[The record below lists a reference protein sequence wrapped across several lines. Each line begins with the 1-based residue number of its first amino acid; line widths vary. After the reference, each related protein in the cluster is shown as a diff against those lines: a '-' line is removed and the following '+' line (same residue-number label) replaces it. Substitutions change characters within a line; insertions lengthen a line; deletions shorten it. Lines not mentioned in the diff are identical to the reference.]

1 MLKKSYYFFLFLIG
15 YGPFSWGQQI
25 PPILKKLSSYPGTVL
40 VYSQHKETF
49 IDLSDLPANFSNE
62 GYNIVKD
69 ASGLYV
75 FPQGTGRIYELDT
88 SQNGYRWRR
97 IDSTYF
103 TGYNFRSIAFS
114 MDSVFY
120 SFGGNGFWNTN
131 GTLRNFNTFSKQW
144 DASMLSENI
153 YWTKV
158 ADGFFMID
166 TASKT
171 LSIKAMSSPSHE
183 VLKSSKDEKIKEG
196 IYRLNIKTG
205 DWTKM
210 GKMRDTAHFVVATL
224 PWGLLVDNSS
234 VLDLTANRY
243 FTFSKRLKSKI
254 LGIVSSNRY
263 AFPAIAT
270 FAIDSV
276 LYIGSQFHPYDS
288 VVISRADLIDT
299 GIPIYTPLKSP
310 GLMDNVEAESFLL
323 VILGFICSF
332 LGLMLYKA
340 KKNQPAPAVE
350 ILSSPISLDTPLAV
364 SEPETEKH
372 PTSFRSTRILELLE
386 ERERSLLEF
395 LFHHSADER
404 LTSID
409 EINKVIGVQHRSVEI
424 QKRMRSDMIGSINQK
439 LQIITRDKKP
449 VVDKQRSEFDKR
461 SFEYFIHPAHMEL
474 VEKII
479 AKK

>member
-1 MLKKSYYFFLFLIG
+1 MLKKSFFLLLFLIG
-15 YGPFSWGQQI
+15 YGPFSFGQAI

-40 VYSQHKETF
+40 VNSQHKETF

-62 GYNIVKD
+62 GYNLVKD

-75 FPQGTGRIYELDT
+75 IPQGTGRIYQLDT
-88 SQNGYRWRR
+88 SQSRYRWRR

-114 MDSVFY
+114 LDSVFY
-120 SFGGNGFWNTN
+120 SFGGNGFWITN
-131 GTLRNFNTFSKQW
+131 GTLRNFNPFSKQW
-144 DASMLSENI
+144 DATLLSENI

-158 ADGFFMID
+158 ADGFFVID

-171 LSIKAMSSPSHE
+171 LSVKALSAPSHE
-183 VLKSSKDEKIKEG
+183 VLKSSKAEKIKEG
-196 IYRLNIKTG
+196 LYQLNIKTG

-210 GKMRDTAHFVVATL
+210 GKMRDTAHIILATL
-224 PWGLLVDNSS
+224 PWGLLVDNFG
-234 VLDLTANRY
+234 VLDLANNRY
-243 FTFSKRLKSKI
+243 LKLSKKKKTEMTA
-254 LGIVSSNRY
+254 IVSANKYRY
-263 AFPAIAT
+263 PAIAS

-276 LYIGSQFHPYDS
+276 FYTGEQFNPYDS

-299 GIPIYTPLKSP
+299 GIPVFVPLKSP
-310 GLMDNVEAESFLL
+310 GMLDNLEAESFLL
-323 VILGFICSF
+323 VFLGFLSSF
-332 LGLMLYKA
+332 LGLLLYKA
-340 KKNQPAPAVE
+340 KKVQPTPVVE
-350 ILSSPISLDTPLAV
+350 ILSSSTYTPLAV
-364 SEPETEKH
+364 AEPDTEKH

-424 QKRMRSDMIGSINQK
+424 QKRMRSDMMGSINQK

-461 SFEYFIHPAHMEL
+461 SFEYFIHPTHMEL

-479 AKK
+479 GKK

>member
-1 MLKKSYYFFLFLIG
+1 LLLLIFG
-15 YGPFSWGQQI
+15 YGPFSFGQGI
-25 PPILKKLSSYPGTVL
+25 PSILKKLSSYNGTVL
-40 VYSQHKETF
+40 VYSQNNQS
-49 IDLSDLPANFSNE
+49 IVDLSDLPANFSME
-62 GYNIVKD
+62 GYNIIKD
-69 ASGLYV
+69 PSGLYV
-75 FPQGTGRIYELDT
+75 LPQGTGRIYKLDT
-88 SQNGYRWRR
+88 TRGYRWQR

-114 MDSVFY
+114 IDSVFY

-131 GTLRNFNTFSKQW
+131 GTLRNFNPFSKEW
-144 DASMLSENI
+144 DATLLSENI

-171 LSIKAMSSPSHE
+171 LSIKAMSAPSHE
-183 VLKSSKDEKIKEG
+183 VLKSSKAEKIKEG
-196 IYRLNIKTG
+196 LHQLNIKTG

-210 GKMRDTAHFVVATL
+210 GKMRDTIHNVVATL
-224 PWGLLVDNSS
+224 PWGLLVDYYG
-234 VLDLTANRY
+234 VMDLANNRY
-243 FTFSKRLKSKI
+243 FTLSKKVRANLVAI
-254 LGIVSSNRY
+254 ISSSRY
-263 AFPAIAT
+263 AYPAIAT
-270 FAIDSV
+270 YAIDSV
-276 LYIGSQFHPYDS
+276 LYIGGRFHPYDS

-299 GIPIYTPLKSP
+299 GLPVYTPQEPPRL
-310 GLMDNVEAESFLL
+310 LDNVEAESFLL
-323 VILGFICSF
+323 VLFGFLSSF

-340 KKNQPAPAVE
+340 KKAQPALAVETFTVPAVE
-350 ILSSPISLDTPLAV
+350 TLPV
-364 SEPETEKH
+364 SEDNPKAVAAPETEKH

-386 ERERSLLEF
+386 ERERLLLEF
-395 LFHHSADER
+395 LFNHSADER
-404 LTSID
+404 LTSIE
-409 EINKVIGVQHRSVEI
+409 EINKVVGVQNRSVEI

-439 LQIITRDKKP
+439 LNIITRDKKP

>member
-1 MLKKSYYFFLFLIG
+1 MLKKSFFLLLFLIG
-15 YGPFSWGQQI
+15 YGPFSFGQAI

-40 VYSQHKETF
+40 VNSQHKETF

-62 GYNIVKD
+62 GYNLVKD

-75 FPQGTGRIYELDT
+75 IPQGTGRIYQLDT
-88 SQNGYRWRR
+88 SQSRYRWRR

-114 MDSVFY
+114 LDSVFY
-120 SFGGNGFWNTN
+120 SFGGNGFWITN
-131 GTLRNFNTFSKQW
+131 GTLRNFNPFSKQW
-144 DASMLSENI
+144 DATLLSENI

-158 ADGFFMID
+158 ADGFFVID

-171 LSIKAMSSPSHE
+171 LSVKALSAPSHE
-183 VLKSSKDEKIKEG
+183 VLKSSKAEKIKEG
-196 IYRLNIKTG
+196 LYRLNIKTG
-205 DWTKM
+205 DWRKM
-210 GKMRDTAHFVVATL
+210 GKMRDTIHTIVATL
-224 PWGLLVDNSS
+224 PWGLLVDHHG
-234 VLDLTANRY
+234 VMDLNQNRY
-243 FTFSKRLKSKI
+243 FVLSNEIRDKI
-254 LGIVSSNRY
+254 IAIISSNRY
-263 AFPAIAT
+263 VYPAIAT

-276 LYIGSQFHPYDS
+276 LYLGNRFDPYDS
-288 VVISRADLIDT
+288 VVISKADLIDT
-299 GIPIYTPLKSP
+299 GIPIFTPLQPP
-310 GLMDNVEAESFLL
+310 GLLDNVEAESFLL
-323 VILGFICSF
+323 VILGFISSA

-340 KKNQPAPAVE
+340 KKVQPTPAVE
-350 ILSSPISLDTPLAV
+350 ILSTPTSLDIPLAV
-364 SEPETEKH
+364 AEPDTEKH

-424 QKRMRSDMIGSINQK
+424 QKRMRSDMMGSINQK

-461 SFEYFIHPAHMEL
+461 SFEYFIHPTHMEL

-479 AKK
+479 GKK

>member
-1 MLKKSYYFFLFLIG
+1 MLKRGIIFFMLFVG
-15 YGPFSWGQQI
+15 YGPFSFGQGI
-25 PPILKKLSSYPGTVL
+25 PPILKKLSSHNGTVL
-40 VYSQHKETF
+40 VYSHHQESLV
-49 IDLSDLPANFSNE
+49 DLSDLPINFSTS
-62 GYNIVKD
+62 GYNLVKD

-75 FPQGTGRIYELDT
+75 IPQGTGRIYKMDT
-88 SQNGYRWRR
+88 AQGQYRWHR

-114 MDSVFY
+114 LDSVFY

-131 GTLRNFNTFSKQW
+131 GTLRNFNLFSKQW
-144 DASMLSENI
+144 DASLLSENI
-153 YWTKV
+153 YWTKM
-158 ADGFFMID
+158 ADGFYMID
-166 TASKT
+166 TASKS
-171 LSIKAMSSPSHE
+171 LSIKAMSTPSHE
-183 VLKSSKDEKIKEG
+183 VLKSSKKEKIKQG
-196 IYRLNIKTG
+196 LYRLNIKTG

-210 GKMRDTAHFVVATL
+210 GTMRDTTHTIVATL
-224 PWGLLVDNSS
+224 PWGLLVDNQG
-234 VLDLTANRY
+234 LIDLAQNRY
-243 FTFSKRLKSKI
+243 FILSKKI
-254 LGIVSSNRY
+254 LAKITAIVASNRY
-263 AFPAIAT
+263 VYPAIAT

-276 LYIGSQFHPYDS
+276 LYMGNQIDPYDS

-299 GIPIYTPLKSP
+299 GIPVYSPLKPP
-310 GLMDNVEAESFLL
+310 GLLDKVEAKSFLL
-323 VILGFICSF
+323 VILGFLSAF
-332 LGLMLYKA
+332 LGLLLYKA
-340 KKNQPAPAVE
+340 KKNQPTPAVE
-350 ILSSPISLDTPLAV
+350 ILSSPNSIDIPLAV
-364 SEPETEKH
+364 AEPETEKH
-372 PTSFRSTRILELLE
+372 PTTFRSTRILELLE

-395 LFHHSADER
+395 LFNHSTDER

-479 AKK
+479 GNK

>member
-1 MLKKSYYFFLFLIG
+1 MIG
-15 YGPFSWGQQI
+15 YGLFSRAQNM
-25 PPILKKLSSYPGTVL
+25 PPILKKLSSYKGTVL
-40 VYSQHKETF
+40 VYSQHQESLV
-49 IDLSDLPANFSNE
+49 DLSDLPANFSTG
-62 GYNIVKD
+62 GYNLVKD
-69 ASGLYV
+69 YSGLYV
-75 FPQGTGRIYELDT
+75 IPQGTGRIYKMDT
-88 SQNGYRWRR
+88 SQGRYRWNR

-103 TGYNFRSIAFS
+103 TGYNFRSIAFGL
-114 MDSVFY
+114 DSVFY

-131 GTLRNFNTFSKQW
+131 GTLRNFNPFSKQW
-144 DASMLSENI
+144 DATMLSENI

-158 ADGFFMID
+158 ANGFFMID

-171 LSIKAMSSPSHE
+171 LTIKALSSPSHE
-183 VLKSSKDEKIKEG
+183 VLKSNKAEKIKEG

-210 GKMRDTAHFVVATL
+210 GKMRDTSHSVVATL

-234 VLDLTANRY
+234 VLDLSSNRY
-243 FTFSKRLKSKI
+243 FSFSKRVKSKI
-254 LGIVSSNRY
+254 LGIVSSDRY
-263 AFPAIAT
+263 AYPAIAT

-276 LYIGSQFHPYDS
+276 LYMGNQFDPYDS
-288 VVISRADLIDT
+288 VVISRVDLIDT
-299 GIPIYTPLKSP
+299 GIPIYTPLTPP
-310 GLMDNVEAESFLL
+310 GLLDNVEAESFLL
-323 VILGFICSF
+323 VILGFLSSF
-332 LGLMLYKA
+332 LGLLLYKA
-340 KKNQPAPAVE
+340 KKVQPTPAVE
-350 ILSSPISLDTPLAV
+350 IVSPFSDSSDAV
-364 SEPETEKH
+364 AVPETEKH
-372 PTSFRSTRILELLE
+372 PTTFRSTRILELLE

-461 SFEYFIHPAHMEL
+461 SFEYFIHPTHMEL

-479 AKK
+479 GKK

>member
-1 MLKKSYYFFLFLIG
+1 MLKKSFFLLLFLIG
-15 YGPFSWGQQI
+15 YGPFSFGQGI
-25 PPILKKLSSYPGTVL
+25 PPILKKLSSYKGTVL
-40 VYSQHKETF
+40 VYSQHQES
-49 IDLSDLPANFSNE
+49 LVDLPDLPINFSSS
-62 GYNIVKD
+62 GYNLVKD

-75 FPQGTGRIYELDT
+75 IPQGTGRIYKMDT
-88 SQNGYRWRR
+88 SQSGYRWRR

-114 MDSVFY
+114 LDSVFY
-120 SFGGNGFWNTN
+120 SFGGNGFWITN
-131 GTLRNFNTFSKQW
+131 GTLRNFNPFSKQW
-144 DASMLSENI
+144 DATLLSENI

-166 TASKT
+166 TALKT

-183 VLKSSKDEKIKEG
+183 RLKSSNAEKIKEG
-196 IYRLNIKTG
+196 LYRLNIKTG
-205 DWTKM
+205 DWRKM
-210 GKMRDTAHFVVATL
+210 GKMRDTIHTIVATL
-224 PWGLLVDNSS
+224 PWGLLVDHHG
-234 VLDLTANRY
+234 VMDLNQNRY
-243 FTFSKRLKSKI
+243 FVLSNEIRDKI
-254 LGIVSSNRY
+254 IAIISSNRY
-263 AFPAIAT
+263 VYPAIAT

-276 LYIGSQFHPYDS
+276 LYLGNRFDPYDS

-299 GIPIYTPLKSP
+299 GITIYTPLQPP
-310 GLMDNVEAESFLL
+310 GLLDNLEAESFLL
-323 VILGFICSF
+323 VILGFISSA

-340 KKNQPAPAVE
+340 KKVQPTPAVE
-350 ILSSPISLDTPLAV
+350 ILSSPTSLDIPLAV
-364 SEPETEKH
+364 AEPDTEKH

-424 QKRMRSDMIGSINQK
+424 QKRMRSDMMGSINQK

-479 AKK
+479 GKK

>member
-1 MLKKSYYFFLFLIG
+1 MLFLIG
-15 YGPFSWGQQI
+15 YGPFSSAQKM
-25 PPILKKLSSYPGTVL
+25 PPILKKLSSHKGTVL
-40 VYSQHKETF
+40 VYSQHRESLV
-49 IDLSDLPANFSNE
+49 DLSDLPANFSTE
-62 GYNIVKD
+62 GYNLVKD
-69 ASGLYV
+69 HSGLYV
-75 FPQGTGRIYELDT
+75 IPQGTGRMYKVDT
-88 SQNGYRWRR
+88 SKGGYQWRR

-114 MDSVFY
+114 IDSIFY

-131 GTLRNFNTFSKQW
+131 GTLRNFNVFSKQW
-144 DASMLSENI
+144 DATMLSENI

-158 ADGFFMID
+158 ANGFFMID

-171 LSIKAMSSPSHE
+171 LSVKALSAPSHE
-183 VLKSSKDEKIKEG
+183 VLKSSNNEKIKEG
-196 IYRLNIKTG
+196 LYRLNIKTG
-205 DWTKM
+205 DWTRM
-210 GKMRDTAHFVVATL
+210 GKMRDTSHSVVATL

-234 VLDLTANRY
+234 VLDLSSNRY
-243 FTFSKRLKSKI
+243 FTFSKRIKSKI
-254 LGIVSSNRY
+254 LGIVSSDRY
-263 AFPAIAT
+263 AYPAIAT

-276 LYIGSQFHPYDS
+276 LYMGNQFDLYDS

-299 GIPIYTPLKSP
+299 GIPVYTPLTPP
-310 GLMDNVEAESFLL
+310 GLLDNVEAESFLL
-323 VILGFICSF
+323 VVLGFLSSF

-340 KKNQPAPAVE
+340 KKAQPTPAVE
-350 ILSSPISLDTPLAV
+350 ILSPDTESSNAV
-364 SEPETEKH
+364 AAPETEKH
-372 PTSFRSTRILELLE
+372 PTTFRSTRILELLE

-395 LFHHSADER
+395 LLHHSADER

-409 EINKVIGVQHRSVEI
+409 EINKVLGVQNRSVEI

-479 AKK
+479 GKK